1 MDRPHDNTDKVQEEL
16 RDLYCLTAID
26 ILEERSL
33 DGDEDAELFLEGFAA
48 RIEKLSDDI
57 CGK

>member
-33 DGDEDAELFLEGFAA
+33 VGDEDAELFLEGFAA